1 MTEDPIAQL
10 TPVYFADLVN
20 AQAVNSALIDAF
32 EREKHG
38 ADVRRTHLFAGRY
51 ENTYLPAGR
60 IPELAPVSAL
70 AQATACRILDRTR
83 LRQGFW
89 FNEMHP
95 GQRTTVHDHAEGN
108 ELLSAVYYV
117 YCPEES
123 GRLILHDDEAQV
135 VVKPR
140 PGLLVLFAPDLPHE
154 VEINASRQTRLS
166 IAFNFGPADD
176 PA

>member
-1 MTEDPIAQL
+1 MIEPSFAQL
-10 TPVYFADLVN
+10 TPVYFADLAN
-20 AQAVNSALIDAF
+20 ALAVNSALVDAF
-32 EREKHG
+32 EREKDG

-51 ENTYLPAGR
+51 ENTYLPAER
-60 IPELAPVSAL
+60 VPELAPVSAL
-70 AQATACRILDRTR
+70 AQATATRILDRAP

-95 GQRTTVHDHAEGN
+95 GQRTTLHDHAEGN

-117 YCPEES
+117 VCPEGS

-135 VVKPR
+135 VVMPR

-154 VEINASRQTRLS
+154 VEINASAQTRLS
-166 IAFNFGPADD
+166 IAFNFGPVDD